1 MLEQNQKTK
10 PDQAG
15 INSYARRGRGF
26 EITLIFNLTLIARDP
41 LISLKHLMLIEYH
54 NTIKYSVKSLA

>member
-26 EITLIFNLTLIARDP
+26 EITLIFNSTLFAYKP
-41 LISLKHLMLIEYH
+41 LASLKHLTLIEYH
-54 NTIKYSVKSLA
+54 NTFKYSVNSWA